1 MPEPIIKLSNVNV
14 IYNEGE
20 GAREVKALYDI
31 DIEIYPGEYVIFF
44 GPSGCG
50 KSTLM
55 NVVAGL
61 ERVATGEVIVA
72 GKDLRSFSDEQ
83 MAIYHRHQVG
93 FVFQAYNLI
102 STLSVLENIA
112 LPQFFDGVSKANW
125 SKNAYTL
132 AERFGIEQH
141 VKKLPQELSGGQQQR
156 VGVARSLIN
165 NPAILLADEPT
176 GNLDS
181 KSARNVLDI
190 FQGLNIE
197 EGKTLLFVTH
207 APDYLGEE
215 ERIFYLKDGKIVDE
229 VRNKQRTNT
238 KTAETVLKDEGQA
251 KAEHVF
257 PWKRFLKDA
266 FVPPSV
272 KSEKL
277 TEFILDVPREDTLAR
292 IESLV
297 EKRLQGVLSTDELT
311 VLLDKS
317 YYRGGAGLDKRLA
330 TRIGVAVD
338 HVMNTSSA
346 ITDFGNLTDDQKEI
360 SLNELVSHV
369 SVIVNI
375 KLTHE
380 QRSLFKEILKERLLN
395 KIGPAQVKLKADNPI
410 KKGGMGL
417 NRKTAIKVMQYVELM
432 ILIAVRS
439 QESSLQTHEE
449 NSL

>member
-31 DIEIYPGEYVIFF
+31 NIEINPGEYVIFF

-61 ERVATGEVIVA
+61 ERVATGEVFVA

-83 MAIYHRHQVG
+83 MAMYHRHQVG
-93 FVFQAYNLI
+93 FIFQAYNLI

-125 SKNAYTL
+125 SKDAYSL
-132 AERFGIEQH
+132 AERFGIEEH
-141 VKKLPQELSGGQQQR
+141 IKKLPQELSGGQQQR

-190 FQGLNIE
+190 FQGLNLE

-207 APDYLGEE
+207 APDYLGEAD
-215 ERIFYLKDGKIVDE
+215 RIFYLKDGKIVDE
-229 VRNKQRTNT
+229 VRNKQRRLT
-238 KTAETVLKDEGQA
+238 KTEAEALKGDEA
-251 KAEHVF
+251 ALSEHVF

-277 TEFILDVPREDTLAR
+277 TEFILDVPREDTLSR

-297 EKRLQGVLSTDELT
+297 EKRLQGVISTDELMA
-311 VLLDKS
+311 LLDKS
-317 YYRGGAGLDKRLA
+317 YFRGGAGLDKRLA
-330 TRIGVAVD
+330 MRIGAVVD

-346 ITDFGNLTDDQKEI
+346 ITNFGDLTDEKKETALFELIKHI
-360 SLNELVSHV
+360 S
-369 SVIVNI
+369 SVVNVT
-375 KLTHE
+375 LTNQQHD
-380 QRSLFKEILKERLLN
+380 LFKEALKERLLN
-395 KIGPAQVKLKADNPI
+395 KIGPSQVKLKADNPI

-417 NRKTAIKVMQYVELM
+417 NRKTAIKVMQYVELI

-439 QESSLQTHEE
+439 QESSAKDTQ
-449 NSL
+449 